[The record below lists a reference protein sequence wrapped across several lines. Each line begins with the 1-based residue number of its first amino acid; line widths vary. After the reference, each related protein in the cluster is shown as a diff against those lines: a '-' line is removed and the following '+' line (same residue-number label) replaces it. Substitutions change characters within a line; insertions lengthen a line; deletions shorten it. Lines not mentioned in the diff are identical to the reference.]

1 MYLCVFVWT
10 NEPCPNHK
18 YFSSRIFRL
27 YFGVRIYDEKIGDKG
42 MNSLE
47 IRNVW
52 KNYQTRNK
60 EKTAVLKGLN
70 LQVKQGEMVAV
81 MGPSGSGKTT
91 LLNIISG
98 VDRSDQ
104 GSVWIDGR
112 CLSEM
117 TKAEMALF
125 RRRRL
130 GMVFQDFNLIESL
143 SVKENVLLPM
153 ILEKKPAEEQ
163 EEQVEKILKI
173 LGIEDIQAQNI
184 TEISGGERQRA
195 AIGRAL
201 INNPA
206 VILADEPTGN
216 LDSKSTRE
224 VMNYFIRVNREF
236 GASLLMVTHDT
247 FAASHCHRAVLL
259 KDGEFVAEEQRTGS
273 RKEFLDS
280 LTEMLT
286 LIGGEQDDIF

>member
-1 MYLCVFVWT
+1 M
-10 NEPCPNHK
+10 
-18 YFSSRIFRL
+18 I
-27 YFGVRIYDEKIGDKG
+27 
-42 MNSLE
+42 SLE
-47 IRNVW
+47 IRDVW
-52 KNYQTRNK
+52 KYYQARNGQK
-60 EKTAVLKGLN
+60 NTILKGLN

-98 VDRSDQ
+98 VDCSDQ
-104 GSVWIDGR
+104 GSVWIDGQY
-112 CLSEM
+112 LAEM
-117 TKAEMALF
+117 NKAETALF
-125 RRRRL
+125 RRRSL

-143 SVKENVLLPM
+143 SVKENILLPM

-163 EEQVEKILKI
+163 EEQAEKILKI
-173 LGIEDIQAQNI
+173 LGIEDIRDQSI
-184 TEISGGERQRA
+184 TEISGGERQRT

-206 VILADEPTGN
+206 LILADEPTGN
-216 LDSKSTRE
+216 LDSKHTRE
-224 VMNYFIRVNREF
+224 VMNFFLRINREF
-236 GASLLMVTHDT
+236 GTTLLMVTHDT
-247 FAASHCHRAVLL
+247 FAASHCHRTVLL

-286 LIGGEQDDIF
+286 LMGGEQDDLF